1 MEIIMRT
8 RALLLALLI
17 PVAMHAQVTYSLP
30 ATAVTLEVTA
40 VKESFVAGPYAKYA
54 KQYLGVEA
62 PSQNYSKTA
71 VTEIRISHSLVA
83 DMTSTFSVS
92 SWKKGSKFL
101 ALTSQGLVAFEDAT
115 KALDSDWLV
124 IPASSADAELVYAA
138 SDAGKGI
145 EVPIPWEVAPN
156 KPTEYLAKDAAEI
169 ILSARRERYNITIG
183 NTDATFSGE
192 SLGAALEEL
201 QRLEDEYLP
210 LFMGRKTVV
219 VQTRSYSVCPSP
231 NSSKQHYPVF
241 AVSDEDGL
249 LPNVNSGGT
258 VYYMDFTSSLLSSSG
273 IVPVGSGQ
281 SNVIHYRVPAICE
294 VTVTV
299 EGKALFSSK
308 VPVYQLGRE
317 LTMPAK

>member
-1 MEIIMRT
+1 MKT

-17 PVAMHAQVTYSLP
+17 PVAAHSQVTYSLP

-54 KQYLGVEA
+54 KQYLGIEVS
-62 PSQNYSKTA
+62 SQNYSRTT
-71 VTEIRISHSLVA
+71 VTEIKLSHSLVA
-83 DMTSTFSVS
+83 DMTSTFTTS

-101 ALTSQGLVAFEDAT
+101 ALTSQGLVAFEDAAT
-115 KALDSDWLV
+115 EANTNWLV
-124 IPASSADAELVYAA
+124 IPAEPAQGEVVFTAPVP
-138 SDAGKGI
+138 GNGI
-145 EVPIPWEVAPN
+145 EFPIPWEVAPN
-156 KPTEYLAKDAAEI
+156 KPMEYLAKDAAEI

-210 LFMGRKTVV
+210 LFVGKKTVT
-219 VQTRSYSVCPSP
+219 VQHGSFSVCPSA
-231 NSSKQHYPVF
+231 SRSKQHYPAF
-241 AVSDEDGL
+241 AVSDEAGL
-249 LPNVNSGGT
+249 LPNTNSGGT
-258 VYYMDFTSSLLSSSG
+258 VYYLDFTSSILSSSG

-281 SNVIHYRVPAICE
+281 GSAIHYRVPAICD
-294 VTVTV
+294 VTLSLD
-299 EGKALFSSK
+299 GNILSSSS